1 MLSIFIGVSI
11 REVMGDGPPHIFGQE
26 GMREGAVR
34 GRAKDPKTPAP
45 KHSMVDNG
53 DIITFIC
60 IIHFSR
66 ERSEA
71 NSVYSVKPNRVWH
84 FSAHID
90 PYSCTE
96 KEGGNWEG
104 TKRAGKDIEGLEGK
118 REGNKE
124 EKGRKL
130 KGTIMEKWRRNE
142 PPRF

>member
-60 IIHFSR
+60 IIHFQGRGAKLTRCTQSNRTGCGTCRIAARKRRGEIGKGQKGQERTLKDSR
-66 ERSEA
+66 EAEEGIKR
-71 NSVYSVKPNRVWH
+71 R
-84 FSAHID
+84 
-90 PYSCTE
+90 
-96 KEGGNWEG
+96 KEG
-104 TKRAGKDIEGLEGK
+104 
-118 REGNKE
+118 
-124 EKGRKL
+124 
-130 KGTIMEKWRRNE
+130 NE
-142 PPRF
+142 RGQ